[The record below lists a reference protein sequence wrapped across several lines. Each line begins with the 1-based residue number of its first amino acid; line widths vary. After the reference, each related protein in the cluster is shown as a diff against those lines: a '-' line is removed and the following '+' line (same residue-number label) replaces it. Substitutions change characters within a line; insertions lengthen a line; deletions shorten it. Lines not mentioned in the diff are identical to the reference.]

1 MKQDLKIALGKG
13 SIRGLILLLPLL
25 GNFLFLANANAKAEL
40 NSNLTINVAGLK
52 NQSGKICASLFSK
65 SKGFPSNSEN
75 ALQSECIE
83 VTETPQKL
91 TFKNLKPG
99 TYAVALIHD
108 ANGDGI
114 LNSNSFGIPTEGF
127 GFSNNPLVLTG
138 PPKFK
143 DSAVFLAGPNTDIE
157 IKLQYLLGG

>member
-1 MKQDLKIALGKG
+1 MKQDLKIALGQA
-13 SIRGLILLLPLL
+13 SSWGLILLLPIL
-25 GNFLFLANANAKAEL
+25 GNFLFLASARADSD
-40 NSNLTINVAGLK
+40 SNLTIEVDGIK
-52 NQSGKICASLFSK
+52 NQSGQICASLFSK
-65 SKGFPSNSEN
+65 SKGFPSDSEK
-75 ALQSECIE
+75 ALKSECVA

-114 LNSNSFGIPTEGF
+114 LNTNSFGIPTEGF

-143 DSAVFLAGPNTDIE
+143 DSAVFVAGSNTDIQ
-157 IKLQYLLGG
+157 IQLQYLLGQ